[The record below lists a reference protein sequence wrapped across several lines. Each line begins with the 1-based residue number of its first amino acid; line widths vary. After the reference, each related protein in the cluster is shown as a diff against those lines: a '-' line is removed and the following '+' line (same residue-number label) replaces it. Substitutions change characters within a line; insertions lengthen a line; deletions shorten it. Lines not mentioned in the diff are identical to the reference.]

1 LTIETASEI
10 DPPAIPRGRSG
21 PASVVLGAF
30 AAVLVLAGI
39 ASGVGGLHWLLIAP
53 LVLLINLIAGV
64 LAVIA
69 VVRPIERKWGV
80 AGLAINAAPLLLLIG
95 GVLFGPSLP
104 VYTLVFN
111 PSPPLHTLPSGKQ
124 IRVKFA
130 GTVHFS
136 GGPPA
141 FVMECDTDIP
151 MEKRAE
157 LRKEV
162 DEIWEIFKNN
172 AEAAHLTS
180 AVIRMNHN
188 EGTGIITR
196 GNGFGFAYE
205 KQADGKWQC
214 MNDK

>member
-1 LTIETASEI
+1 MTIETASEI

-80 AGLAINAAPLLLLIG
+80 AGLAINAAPLLLFIG
-95 GVLFGPSLP
+95 ATLFGRPQP
-104 VYTLVFN
+104 WD
-111 PSPPLHTLPSGKQ
+111 TLPSGHK

-130 GTVHFS
+130 GPVYFS
-136 GGPPA
+136 EGPPF
-141 FVMECDTDIP
+141 FVMECDTEIP
-151 MEKRAE
+151 MEQRAE

>member
-1 LTIETASEI
+1 LTIETTSGINPEVK
-10 DPPAIPRGRSG
+10 PRGRSG
-21 PASVVLGAF
+21 PASVVLGAL
-30 AAVLVLAGI
+30 AAALVVAGVAMHWIAPGLA
-39 ASGVGGLHWLLIAP
+39 GLHWFLVAP
-53 LVLLINLIAGV
+53 VVLLINLVAGF
-64 LAVIA
+64 LAAMAI
-69 VVRPIERKWGV
+69 VRRTRWKWGV
-80 AGLAINAAPLLLLIG
+80 AGLAVNAAPLLLLIG
-95 GVLFGPSLP
+95 GVLFS
-104 VYTLVFN
+104 

>member
-1 LTIETASEI
+1 
-10 DPPAIPRGRSG
+10 
-21 PASVVLGAF
+21 VLGAL
-30 AAVLVLAGI
+30 AAALVVAGVAMHWIAPGLA
-39 ASGVGGLHWLLIAP
+39 GLHWFLVAP
-53 LVLLINLIAGV
+53 VVLLINLVAGF
-64 LAVIA
+64 LAAMAI
-69 VVRPIERKWGV
+69 VRRTRWKWGV
-80 AGLAINAAPLLLLIG
+80 AGLAVNAAPLLLLIG
-95 GVLFGPSLP
+95 GVLFS
-104 VYTLVFN
+104 
-111 PSPPLHTLPSGKQ
+111 PSPPWDTLPSGHK

-130 GTVHFS
+130 GPVYFS
-136 GGPPA
+136 EGPPF
-141 FVMECDTDIP
+141 FVMECDTEIP
-151 MEKRAE
+151 MEQRAE